1 LLREA
6 SARRSPARS
15 DREIFQLP
23 LQPVDRK
30 ARISNLLKRI
40 FNILWIYLKG
50 AKTYLVRGALG
61 PTETIDMTTNPNETA
76 KDAVNRAAQEIMAAF
91 EAKDSAKVI
100 SCYAPD
106 AVIATTG
113 RPAAKDGE
121 AVSKAIRDDIA
132 DINFKISLSNEK
144 TEVAGSGDLAYRR
157 GTFKITFT
165 NPQTKQAENGTG
177 TYLTV
182 FRKQADG
189 SWKTVEDFGV

>member
-1 LLREA
+1 
-6 SARRSPARS
+6 
-15 DREIFQLP
+15 
-23 LQPVDRK
+23 
-30 ARISNLLKRI
+30 
-40 FNILWIYLKG
+40 
-50 AKTYLVRGALG
+50 
-61 PTETIDMTTNPNETA
+61 MTTNPNETA

-100 SCYAPD
+100 SYYAPD

-132 DINFKISLSNEK
+132 DTNFKISLSNEK

-157 GTFKITFT
+157 GTFKITYT
-165 NPQTKQAENGTG
+165 NPQTKQAENAAG

-189 SWKTVEDFGV
+189 SWKVVEDFGV

>member
-1 LLREA
+1 MN
-6 SARRSPARS
+6 
-15 DREIFQLP
+15 DKNTQ
-23 LQPVDRK
+23 
-30 ARISNLLKRI
+30 SN
-40 FNILWIYLKG
+40 
-50 AKTYLVRGALG
+50 
-61 PTETIDMTTNPNETA
+61 NPNEPA
-76 KDAVNRAAQEIMAAF
+76 ADAVNRTAQEILAALQ
-91 EAKDSAKVI
+91 AKDSAKVK
-100 SCYAPD
+100 SYYAPD

-113 RPAAKDGE
+113 RPAAKDGR

-132 DINFKISLSNEK
+132 DTNFKISLSNEK
-144 TEVAGSGDLAYRR
+144 TAAPGSGDLAYRR

>member
-1 LLREA
+1 
-6 SARRSPARS
+6 
-15 DREIFQLP
+15 
-23 LQPVDRK
+23 
-30 ARISNLLKRI
+30 
-40 FNILWIYLKG
+40 
-50 AKTYLVRGALG
+50 
-61 PTETIDMTTNPNETA
+61 MTTNPNETA

-100 SCYAPD
+100 SYYAPD
-106 AVIATTG
+106 AVIATAG
-113 RPAAKDGE
+113 RPPAKDGR
-121 AVSKAIRDDIA
+121 AVSKAIVDDIA
-132 DINFKISLSNEK
+132 DTNFKISLSNEK